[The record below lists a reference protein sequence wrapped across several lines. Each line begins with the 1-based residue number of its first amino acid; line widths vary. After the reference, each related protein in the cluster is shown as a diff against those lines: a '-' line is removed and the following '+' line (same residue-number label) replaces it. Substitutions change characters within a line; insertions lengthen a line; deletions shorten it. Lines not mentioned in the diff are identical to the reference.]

1 MLAYQ
6 LNMNVVHNWRKCIF
20 YLQRLDAILFVGV
33 RVVVVDEVSF
43 TVNEFFVLSKIIDAL
58 SINSRLQGHE

>member
-20 YLQRLDAILFVGV
+20 YLQRLDAILFVG
-33 RVVVVDEVSF
+33 VVVDEVSF

>member
-33 RVVVVDEVSF
+33 GVAVDEGSF